1 MYENKADHN
10 QVFLDSIIED
20 YPSEYFDWKV
30 TVQFYIALHRCY
42 CVLDASGQTICNR
55 HKVNI
60 NNLKTIDAELSTN
73 LFKLFKHSRQSRYD
87 GFIYEEAMTRINKI
101 NFESN
106 KIILASINS
115 KIANYYPIPA
125 TAV

>member
-42 CVLDASGQTICNR
+42 CVLGVSGQTICDR

-87 GFIYEEAMTRINKI
+87 GFINEEAMTRINKI

-115 KIANYYPIPA
+115 KIVNYYPIPA
-125 TAV
+125 TAL